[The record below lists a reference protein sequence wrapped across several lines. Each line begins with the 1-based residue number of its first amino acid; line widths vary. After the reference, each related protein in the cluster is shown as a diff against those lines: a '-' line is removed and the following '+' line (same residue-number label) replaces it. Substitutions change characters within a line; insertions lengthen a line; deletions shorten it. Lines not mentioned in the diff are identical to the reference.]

1 MGHPAKNEWPAGQ
14 EHSEWVN
21 AMNFIVD
28 NVLQQIAGPAI
39 STTLVETMWSEIE
52 KDLEATDE
60 QVKSIT
66 NNQIIG

>member
-1 MGHPAKNEWPAGQ
+1 
-14 EHSEWVN
+14 
-21 AMNFIVD
+21 MNFIVD